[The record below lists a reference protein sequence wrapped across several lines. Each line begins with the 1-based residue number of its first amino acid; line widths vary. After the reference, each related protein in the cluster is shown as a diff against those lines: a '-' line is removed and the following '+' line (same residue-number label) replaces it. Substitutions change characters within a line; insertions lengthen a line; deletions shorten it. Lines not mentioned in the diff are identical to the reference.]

1 MKEKIFLDT
10 NILIDIIGNRL
21 PYSLAAGSVLALG
34 LDGKIEIYA
43 TALTFANAL
52 YILRKSLGTQ
62 EATDYLRQLNQIV
75 TVAPTTQQEVEK
87 AFSCDNPDF
96 EDAIQYFSAKAVEAD
111 VILTRDQKHFKY
123 SSIPVMDAEEY
134 LHIRGK

>member
-43 TALTFANAL
+43 T
-52 YILRKSLGTQ
+52 
-62 EATDYLRQLNQIV
+62 
-75 TVAPTTQQEVEK
+75 P
-87 AFSCDNPDF
+87 
-96 EDAIQYFSAKAVEAD
+96 
-111 VILTRDQKHFKY
+111 
-123 SSIPVMDAEEY
+123 
-134 LHIRGK
+134 